1 MTNIASSEIAFDPFL
16 TKGAGTMNKQTMT
29 NRIIVE
35 NRARGRA
42 QATAIATVCLCATML
57 VGVGSLIV

>member
-1 MTNIASSEIAFDPFL
+1 
-16 TKGAGTMNKQTMT
+16 MNKQTMT